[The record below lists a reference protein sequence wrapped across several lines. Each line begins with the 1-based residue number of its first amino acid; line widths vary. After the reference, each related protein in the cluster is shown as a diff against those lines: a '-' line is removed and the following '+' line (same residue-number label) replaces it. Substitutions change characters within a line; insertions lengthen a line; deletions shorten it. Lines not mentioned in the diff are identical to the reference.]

1 MYYNAAIT
9 PWFSAALDLQ
19 IIDQAFEKTLNSS
32 GSGLRDMNTA
42 VVVGL
47 RLYTRF

>member
-9 PWFSAALDLQ
+9 RWLNATLDLQ
-19 IIDQAFEKTLNSS
+19 IIDQVLNKRLDSS
-32 GSGLRDMNTA
+32 ERLRDMGTA